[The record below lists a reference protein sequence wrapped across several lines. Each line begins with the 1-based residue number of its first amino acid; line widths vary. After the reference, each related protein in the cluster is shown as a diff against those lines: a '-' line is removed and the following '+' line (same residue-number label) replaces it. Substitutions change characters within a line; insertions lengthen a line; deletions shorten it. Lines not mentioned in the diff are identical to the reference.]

1 MNDCAAS
8 GQRAWGQQLPPR
20 QAGPELPSAGQ
31 TGPRSVS
38 VGSLRAR
45 ARAPIGGRTVDEA
58 LQGFLGR
65 YSVAR
70 VRTAAILIGGAVGAV
85 VRAGV
90 AEALPT
96 RSGAWPWG
104 TFIVNL
110 FGAVLL
116 GWLLTRLA
124 ERVAPRRYW
133 RFLLGTGFC
142 GAVTTFS
149 TFQVETFELVRTGH
163 AGLGI
168 GYALASIVAGMGV
181 AVAGVML
188 ARWGRH
194 W

>member
-1 MNDCAAS
+1 MSADS
-8 GQRAWGQQLPPR
+8 LPAR
-20 QAGPELPSAGQ
+20 AGPPD
-31 TGPRSVS
+31 
-38 VGSLRAR
+38 GS
-45 ARAPIGGRTVDEA
+45 RTVDDV
-58 LQGFLGR
+58 LHGLLGR
-65 YSVAR
+65 FSVAR
-70 VRTAAILIGGAVGAV
+70 VRTAAILIGGAAGALT
-85 VRAGV
+85 RAGV

-96 RSGAWPWG
+96 RPGAWPWG
-104 TFIVNL
+104 TFVVNL

-149 TFQVETFELVRTGH
+149 TFQVETFKLLRGGH
-163 AGLGI
+163 AGIAI
-168 GYALASIVAGMGV
+168 GYATASIVAGMAL

>member
-1 MNDCAAS
+1 MSIS
-8 GQRAWGQQLPPR
+8 G
-20 QAGPELPSAGQ
+20 
-31 TGPRSVS
+31 
-38 VGSLRAR
+38 LRAR
-45 ARAPIGGRTVDEA
+45 VLPTGPGRTVDDV
-58 LQGFLGR
+58 LQDLLGR
-65 YSVAR
+65 YR
-70 VRTAAILIGGAVGAV
+70 VSHVRAAAILTGGAVGSLA
-85 VRAGV
+85 RAGV
-90 AEALPT
+90 AEALPH
-96 RSGAWPWG
+96 RPGQWPWA

-149 TFQVETFELVRTGH
+149 TFQVETFELIRTGH
-163 AGLGI
+163 AGVAI
-168 GYALASIVAGMGV
+168 GYALGSIVAGMGV
-181 AVAGVML
+181 AVLGVMA